1 VAEGVTRTAP
11 MLASAG
17 SLPTSD
23 AGWAYEFKWDGVRA
37 IADVAGG
44 WVSALSRGD
53 KDLTAAFPELAEL
66 AALLGP
72 RAATL
77 DGELVA
83 CDDSGR
89 PDFGRLQHRLNLSS
103 AALVARRAAEVAVS
117 YLVFDLL
124 ALDGRSLVDQTYD
137 ERRDLLESLKLS
149 GSAVVTPPAF
159 RDSAGSAVLAA
170 ATRAG
175 LEGVVAKRRDSRY
188 RPGERS
194 GSWIKIK
201 IVKAQEVVIG
211 GWTDGEGERTGSLG
225 ALLLGVYD
233 GARLVYAG
241 KVGTGFSAAF
251 RRDMLDLLHVRAVDI
266 SPFDAVADLPRGE
279 PLHFVRPDLV
289 GEVTYGEWTARG
301 HLRHPSWRGLR
312 LDKSATDVRREPS

>member
-1 VAEGVTRTAP
+1 
-11 MLASAG
+11 M
-17 SLPTSD
+17 
-23 AGWAYEFKWDGVRA
+23 
-37 IADVAGG
+37 
-44 WVSALSRGD
+44 
-53 KDLTAAFPELAEL
+53 
-66 AALLGP
+66 
-72 RAATL
+72 
-77 DGELVA
+77 
-83 CDDSGR
+83 
-89 PDFGRLQHRLNLSS
+89 
-103 AALVARRAAEVAVS
+103 
-117 YLVFDLL
+117 
-124 ALDGRSLVDQTYD
+124 
-137 ERRDLLESLKLS
+137 
-149 GSAVVTPPAF
+149 
-159 RDSAGSAVLAA
+159 
-170 ATRAG
+170 
-175 LEGVVAKRRDSRY
+175 VAKRRDSRY

-201 IVKAQEVVIG
+201 IIKAQEVVIG